1 MKKILTSVL
10 IVLFLISCSE
20 KKTEEAASYAV
31 EAAPS
36 EEAYAAVEE
45 SYDAEK
51 TPTSTADAVLTPVEQ
66 KIIKT
71 GHFAFETASVTK
83 TYELIKK
90 SVAQNKGYIQ
100 SDETVKYDEKLTRS
114 LIIRIPNS
122 GFQPV
127 VDTLFKN
134 VEVFDEQK
142 VDLQDV
148 TEEFVD
154 VQSRL
159 KAKKELENRYLQL
172 LNKAS
177 SIKDMLEI
185 EAQLSQIREEI
196 EAQEGRLKYLQNRV
210 SFSTINI
217 TFYEIKE
224 GQKAPSNSYFN
235 RLWNAVEGG
244 FNGIGEFIIGI
255 FTLWP
260 LIVVGII
267 VYLFLKRKWK
277 KKKEMLH
284 NK

>member
-10 IVLFLISCSE
+10 IVLLLISCSE

-45 SYDAEK
+45 SYDSEK

-100 SDETVKYDEKLTRS
+100 SDETVKYDERLTRS

-260 LIVVGII
+260 LIVGGII
-267 VYLFLKRKWK
+267 VYLFLRRKWK

>member
-1 MKKILTSVL
+1 MKKILTL
-10 IVLFLISCSE
+10 FLFVLFLYSCGE
-20 KKTEEAASYAV
+20 KKAEEAASYAV

-36 EEAYAAVEE
+36 EEAYAAVEAN
-45 SYDAEK
+45 YDADK
-51 TPTSTADAVLTPVEQ
+51 TPTSTADAAITPVEQ

-100 SDETVKYDEKLTRS
+100 SDETTKYDERLTRS

-244 FNGIGEFIIGI
+244 FYGIGEFIIGI

-260 LIVVGII
+260 LVVVGIV
-267 VYLFLKRKWK
+267 VYLFLRRKWK
-277 KKKEMLH
+277 KKKEMLN

>member
-10 IVLFLISCSE
+10 IVLFFISCGE
-20 KKTEEAASYAV
+20 KKSEEAASYAV

-45 SYDAEK
+45 NYDVDK
-51 TPTSTADAVLTPVEQ
+51 TPTSTADAAITPIEQ

-71 GHFAFETASVTK
+71 GHFSFETASVTK

-90 SVAQNKGYIQ
+90 SVTQNKGYIQ
-100 SDETVKYDEKLTRS
+100 SDETSKYDSRLTRS
-114 LIIRIPNS
+114 LIIRIPNA

-127 VDTLFKN
+127 VDSLYHN

-235 RLWNAVEGG
+235 RLWHAVKGG

-260 LIVVGII
+260 LIVLGVV
-267 VYLFLKRKWK
+267 VYLLLKRKWK
-277 KKKEMLH
+277 KKNDTLN

>member
-100 SDETVKYDEKLTRS
+100 SDETVKYDERLTRS

-159 KAKKELENRYLQL
+159 KAKKELESRYLQL

>member
-20 KKTEEAASYAV
+20 KKTEEVASYAV

-51 TPTSTADAVLTPVEQ
+51 TPTSTADAAITPIEQ

-100 SDETVKYDEKLTRS
+100 SDETVKYDERLTRS

-235 RLWNAVEGG
+235 RLWKAVEGG
-244 FNGIGEFIIGI
+244 FYGIGEFIIGI

-260 LIVVGII
+260 LIVGGII
-267 VYLFLKRKWK
+267 VYLFLRRKWK